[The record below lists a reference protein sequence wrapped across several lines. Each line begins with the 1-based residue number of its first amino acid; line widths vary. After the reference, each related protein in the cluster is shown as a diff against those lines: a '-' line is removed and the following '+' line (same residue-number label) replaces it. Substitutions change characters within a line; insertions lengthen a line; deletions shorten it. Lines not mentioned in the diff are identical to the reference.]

1 MSKLSRRRLL
11 TAGAVIPFSQWMAG
25 QAWAR
30 APLVRRDYT
39 TAAAA
44 TDLGRYAAA
53 VKQMMAAAESDT
65 RGWMFQWYI
74 HAVRNDRTKAGE
86 ISRVYPVPSPQKTLA
101 QASWSTCQAHSAGT
115 VEDYFLPWHR
125 MYVFF
130 LEAIMRNLIGQPTFA
145 LPYWRYTQPTERALA
160 SQFRMSG
167 DPTWGSLYRSSRN
180 AGTNAGTAIDN
191 GLSPTPLNTDSLNQ
205 TTYSPSGG
213 QPGFCSQID
222 GNLHGSV
229 HVLTGNSVGMGS
241 VPWAANDPVF
251 WMHHCNID
259 RMWASWNRNGGCNP
273 TDASWLNHSFT
284 FPDANGNSVVATI
297 KDFKAI
303 GPLNYSYD
311 TFEPGP
317 IIGTCNR
324 IIFNLD
330 WLRHLYLYPL
340 PWPIDPGGPVEI
352 RLKEPSRILASPNPK
367 QLISPKNARPRLILE
382 GLTATAPPETLFE
395 VFLKGA
401 NGKPQHLGY
410 INFFD
415 AVPMKHDDGDMAGMK
430 MEPPVKFF
438 SFDAS
443 AALRGV
449 KGAPTIGIR
458 PVGKGGNREARLSIG
473 QVRLVMG

>member
-1 MSKLSRRRLL
+1 ML

-44 TDLGRYAAA
+44 TDLGRYATA
-53 VKQMMAAAESDT
+53 VKTMMAKAESDPQ
-65 RGWMFQWYI
+65 GWMFQWYI
-74 HAVRNDRTKAGE
+74 HAVRSDRTKAGE
-86 ISRVYPVPSPQKTLA
+86 LARVYPVASPQKTLA

-130 LEAIMRNLIGQPTFA
+130 LEAIMRNVIGQPTFA
-145 LPYWRYTQPTERALA
+145 LPYWRYTQPAERALA

-180 AGTNAGTAIDN
+180 PGTNAGTAIDN
-191 GLSPTPLNTDSLNQ
+191 GIVPTPLNTDSLNE

-213 QPGFCSQID
+213 HQGFCAQID
-222 GNLHGSV
+222 GNLHGNV
-229 HVLTGNSVGMGS
+229 HVLCGNGTGMGS

-273 TDASWLNHSFT
+273 GDASWLNHQFT

-303 GPLNYSYD
+303 APLNYSYD
-311 TFEPGP
+311 TLEPGP
-317 IIGTCNR
+317 KVGNCNR
-324 IIFNLD
+324 IIFDLGR
-330 WLRHLYLYPL
+330 LRHLYLYPL
-340 PWPIDPGGPVEI
+340 PFPIDPAGPVEI
-352 RLKEPSRILASPNPK
+352 RMKAPPRELAAPK
-367 QLISPKNARPRLILE
+367 QLLSPPGARPRLILE

-395 VFLKGA
+395 VYLKGA
-401 NGKPQHLGY
+401 NGKAQHLGY

-415 AVPMKHDDGDMAGMK
+415 AVPMKHDDEMPGTAMSGMK
-430 MEPPVKFF
+430 MAPPVKFF
-438 SFDAS
+438 SFDVA
-443 AALRGV
+443 AALRGIQ
-449 KGAPTIGIR
+449 GAPTIGIR
-458 PVGKGGNREARLSIG
+458 PVGKANREAKLSVG
-473 QVRLVMG
+473 QVRVVMG